1 MKRFADFAEPPNIL
15 DGDKIRIDD
24 VINQELTVTGCRF
37 TSTKYGEKNKSG
49 KCLTLQVVLDG
60 QKRVVFTGSDVMID
74 QMTKYENEI
83 PFAATIKKINR
94 YYTLT

>member
-1 MKRFADFAEPPNIL
+1 MKRFSDFAEKPELL

-24 VINQELTVTGCRF
+24 VINQEITVTGCRIAP
-37 TSTKYGEKNKSG
+37 TKYEKNKSG
-49 KCLTLQVVLDG
+49 QCLTLQIMVEN

-74 QMTKYENEI
+74 QLQKYKGEI
-83 PFAATIKKINR
+83 PFSTTIKKINR